1 MPMKKILD
9 AIQIHKK
16 KFSFDFC
23 DNIKKYADIVC
34 KQKGQTIKPED
45 DLSREVLVY
54 GLADNKQDNL
64 YKSFIFSNIS
74 NVLKQYIK
82 TFKMITNCE
91 ISDVNLLKYPEGHY
105 YKPHVD
111 YSLST
116 PRNLS
121 VIINLNDDYVGGE
134 LYFTSQDMQDIYKIY
149 ELKKGDTV
157 IFPSNFLFP
166 HGIMPMVQGT
176 RYSIITWIK

>member
-1 MPMKKILD
+1 MIIYVD
-9 AIQIHKK
+9 I
-16 KFSFDFC
+16 
-23 DNIKKYADIVC
+23 DN
-34 KQKGQTIKPED
+34 TICR
-45 DLSREVLVY
+45 S
-54 GLADNKQDNL
+54 
-64 YKSFIFSNIS
+64 YKDEN
-74 NVLKQYIK
+74 N
-82 TFKMITNCE
+82 E
-91 ISDVNLLKYPEGHY
+91 W
-105 YKPHVD
+105 D